1 MTGAV
6 GALCL
11 WLEQELEQA
20 DDTVSDILPPPTS
33 QPHQAGTVTKH
44 LLPTLIKQLQ
54 ASNDADSD
62 VP

>member
-11 WLEQELEQA
+11 WREQELEQA

-33 QPHQAGTVTKH
+33 QPHEAGTKH